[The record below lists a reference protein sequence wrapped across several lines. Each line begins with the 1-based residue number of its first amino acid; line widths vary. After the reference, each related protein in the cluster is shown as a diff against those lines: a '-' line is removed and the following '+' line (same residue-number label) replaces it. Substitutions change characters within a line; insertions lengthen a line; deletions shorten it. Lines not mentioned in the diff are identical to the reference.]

1 MHKGEGFSAKSLGK
15 SLFHYKSVWSAMV
28 QLASSDLS
36 AALSIKFCIRPY
48 KPQKQNNTLG
58 TEKSGHCREVAV
70 SGSLTEIQPTV
81 CLREMSIL

>member
-1 MHKGEGFSAKSLGK
+1 
-15 SLFHYKSVWSAMV
+15 MV

-36 AALSIKFCIRPY
+36 AALSICIRPY

-58 TEKSGHCREVAV
+58 TEKSGHCGEVAV
-70 SGSLTEIQPTV
+70 SGGLTEIQPTV